1 METIA
6 KQTKDICVEKLTS
19 TEGKDLEIMANLTS
33 PGQIN
38 AVMEGYIGMFFNSKF
53 MENQY
58 QMLLRL
64 SVSWQGR
71 GRDDLTGIGKTPDL
85 NPQGNSLIDT
95 EYDEER

>member
-1 METIA
+1 MA

-19 TEGKDLEIMANLTS
+19 TEGKDLEIMANLTAPS
-33 PGQIN
+33 QVN
-38 AVMEGYIGMFFNSKF
+38 AVMEGYIGMALNSQF
-53 MENQY
+53 MKEQY

-85 NPQGNSLIDT
+85 SPNGGGLIDVSDI
-95 EYDEER
+95 EDEE